1 MTSSRGPALH
11 LASITPGSPG
21 MAPAQGLVVGTTLG
35 SQSSSLI
42 LRSAVAA
49 AR

>member
-1 MTSSRGPALH
+1 MTSSRGLALH
-11 LASITPGSPG
+11 FASIALDSPG
-21 MAPAQGLVVGTTLG
+21 LAPAQSLVVSTTLG